1 MEEDLAKGILDAI
14 DMESYRVEKKAVM
27 TIHLPD
33 EDGEV
38 EPWLS
43 EGGGRVP
50 EPELDRLSNI
60 LATFNEQFGNID
72 WTDEDRIRRMIT
84 AEIPEKVAADK
95 AYQNARKNS
104 DKQNAR
110 IEHDKALERVIV
122 ALMKDDTQLFKEFQ
136 DNESFKKWLADVV
149 FRMTYEFEAA

>member
-1 MEEDLAKGILDAI
+1 
-14 DMESYRVEKKAVM
+14 
-27 TIHLPD
+27 
-33 EDGEV
+33 
-38 EPWLS
+38 
-43 EGGGRVP
+43 
-50 EPELDRLSNI
+50 
-60 LATFNEQFGNID
+60 
-72 WTDEDRIRRMIT
+72 MIT